1 MILTYSSERRS
12 YLVDDR
18 RPLAA
23 CYVQKHIKY
32 LESRLKAVKARNEYI
47 LCLEAANAAMQ
58 KYFNDDMHDLI
69 NVISLL
75 GLIVFIRCLIIAS
88 FFSVPVWLEQLIQS
102 VELTYYLTA
111 FSPLALIAVHRFGI
125 RKGIQHVK
133 CHCSSPERFSLE
145 DLWRTLV
152 SLGAKLLAMITMDN
166 TGLG

>member
-1 MILTYSSERRS
+1 
-12 YLVDDR
+12 
-18 RPLAA
+18 
-23 CYVQKHIKY
+23 
-32 LESRLKAVKARNEYI
+32 
-47 LCLEAANAAMQ
+47 MQ

-88 FFSVPVWLEQLIQS
+88 FVSVPVWLEQLIQS